1 MDVRDSLLCLSRKTL
16 EGLALTTDE
25 VIESIEHAIR
35 GRSRAQAWNAPKAVI
50 QPPAGRYMVATLSA
64 ADDPP
69 FLAEG
74 KFLSREAY
82 CLVYPKGKRHDPKVD
97 VFRGWLL
104 REAENARRR
113 ALPGPP
119 PGIDPEQHEGA
130 PVDDRSWALR
140 NRGEVR
146 GRWGKL
152 KR

>member
-82 CLVYPKGKRHDPKVD
+82 CLVYPKGEAPRSQGGCVP
-97 VFRGWLL
+97 WLAPPGGGE
-104 REAENARRR
+104 RQAEGAAGSTSGHRPRTARRST
-113 ALPGPP
+113 G
-119 PGIDPEQHEGA
+119 
-130 PVDDRSWALR
+130 
-140 NRGEVR
+140 
-146 GRWGKL
+146 
-152 KR
+152 